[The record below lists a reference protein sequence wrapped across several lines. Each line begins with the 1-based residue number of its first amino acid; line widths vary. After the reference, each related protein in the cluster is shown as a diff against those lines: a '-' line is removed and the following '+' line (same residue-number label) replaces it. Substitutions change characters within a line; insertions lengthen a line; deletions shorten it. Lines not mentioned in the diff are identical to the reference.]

1 MSGHTSG
8 SRSGS
13 TTPVCRLFL
22 VRNENWR
29 LTVIGGFPVY
39 PCGVK
44 TRHLVGYL
52 QRSVSVEERVVSE
65 CDGNEIREYG
75 DSFHLKEIVADFVR
89 VTFIVFLC
97 GGLG

>member
-1 MSGHTSG
+1 M
-8 SRSGS
+8 
-13 TTPVCRLFL
+13 
-22 VRNENWR
+22 
-29 LTVIGGFPVY
+29 
-39 PCGVK
+39 
-44 TRHLVGYL
+44 
-52 QRSVSVEERVVSE
+52 SE